1 MIDVVFL
8 LLVFFMLA
16 ARFGADEAIS
26 LSPTVSGSDY
36 SGPPRLVSIGPDV
49 VRLNGQTISLGDL
62 SEAVSNLTSS
72 VTDAVVLQ
80 PESGVDLQALVR
92 VMTTLHD
99 AGFTNIVV
107 IE

>member
-1 MIDVVFL
+1 M
-8 LLVFFMLA
+8 
-16 ARFGADEAIS
+16 
-26 LSPTVSGSDY
+26 SGSDY

-80 PESGVDLQALVR
+80 PESGVNLQALVR

-99 AGFTNIVV
+99 AGFANIVV